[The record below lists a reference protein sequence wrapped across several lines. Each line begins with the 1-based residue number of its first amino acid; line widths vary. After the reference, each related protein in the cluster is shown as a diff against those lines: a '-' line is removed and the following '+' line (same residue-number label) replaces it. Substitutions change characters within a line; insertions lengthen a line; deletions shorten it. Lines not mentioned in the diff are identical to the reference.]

1 MEHKCPWCG
10 GDLPENASFCPHCAQ
25 FTRPRKEAATPI
37 PLRKKALL
45 GLLLLAVLAAVGA
58 GLWLSLSPKSYDGYG
73 EVRYRDYQ
81 LLLSQFSDRYVPS
94 PTVSVQGEPEGQ
106 YRMPARLF
114 INNSDGQDASQAFLG
129 RSGDGV
135 GGLCGPGGQ
144 PLPHDVLPAR
154 LQSRR
159 TGVSP
164 HFPH

>member
-1 MEHKCPWCG
+1 MPGNRTAG
-10 GDLPENASFCPHCAQ
+10 GILLPREGRWRCYLLLDKDYNLLGYTMLDYQGIDIRIAGAVGICRENASFCPHCAQ

-114 INNSDGQDASQAFLG
+114 INNSDGQE
-129 RSGDGV
+129 
-135 GGLCGPGGQ
+135 
-144 PLPHDVLPAR
+144 
-154 LQSRR
+154 
-159 TGVSP
+159 
-164 HFPH
+164 